1 MHIVFTELPKAVTIV
16 FISTFGIRTT
26 ATWDN
31 CHARV

>member
-26 ATWDN
+26 AT
-31 CHARV
+31 